1 MKSEIALDTPVPR
14 SLVALLPATPKGAAL
29 CRRAAGRQLADWGL
43 DSATPEPFHSA
54 QLVVAELAANAI
66 THGRV
71 PGRMFEL
78 GLALTLST
86 AGGAVLRI
94 EVSDCRGDR
103 YPAPPAVT
111 TANSQSGRGL
121 MLIDALADRWG
132 ASPRDP
138 GGKTVW
144 AEIDLP
150 AVTAVTAAAHA
161 V

>member
-29 CRRAAGRQLADWGL
+29 CRRTACRQLADWGL
-43 DSATPEPFHSA
+43 DSVASEPFHSA
-54 QLVVAELAANAI
+54 RLVVAELAANAI

-78 GLALTLST
+78 GLALTPT
-86 AGGAVLRI
+86 AAGGALLRI

-103 YPAPPAVT
+103 YPAPGALP
-111 TANSQSGRGL
+111 TADSQSGRGL

-132 ASPRDP
+132 AVPRPP

-144 AEIDLP
+144 AEIELP
-150 AVTAVTAAAHA
+150 AVTSVAHVA
-161 V
+161 